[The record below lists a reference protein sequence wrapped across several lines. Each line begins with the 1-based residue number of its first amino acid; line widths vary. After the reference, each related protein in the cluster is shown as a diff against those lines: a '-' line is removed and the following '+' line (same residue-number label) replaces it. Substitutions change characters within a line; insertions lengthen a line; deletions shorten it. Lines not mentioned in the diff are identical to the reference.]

1 MRGET
6 NMRNAFA
13 RLPIAATTALLVL
26 GTAQAATAPQLSMSL
41 SLGSTATVTAAAV
54 QDDPLVGF
62 IAEALANNASLGAQ
76 NQSVAARFEAL
87 REARAQRLPQ
97 LDLKARYTVA
107 DGGRTIDFPA
117 GDLLNPVYTT
127 LNQLTGTQNFPQI
140 QNQSIDLL
148 REKEQDTRLSLT
160 APLFAPAL
168 DNAIDARQSLY
179 QSETAAREALARTLV
194 RDVKQSAY
202 TLAQARAGIVILE
215 SSERTL
221 SENVRVAQS
230 LLDAGKATR
239 DRRLRADAERLA
251 VVQRLDLARA
261 QAQQAQRYL
270 NFLRG
275 QPLDTPVE
283 LPPAEGRIAE
293 ATAASR
299 SRPELRQIEHAVDA
313 AEAKRRAA
321 RAGRWP
327 TLALG
332 ADYGIEGER
341 YHFDRDHD
349 FSLASLVLNWSVF
362 DFGLRRAQQ
371 AQAAAE
377 TASLKAQRED
387 LRQKLAMAEQA
398 AREDLAVALRAV
410 ESAGAR
416 QDAADESFR
425 ISSRK
430 RDAGQLSQVEFFDAE
445 RAQTDARLNLVI
457 ARQAALSRAAELEYA
472 TAAYPL
478 PAQHLAE

>member
-1 MRGET
+1 MRT
-6 NMRNAFA
+6 AIQ
-13 RLPIAATTALLVL
+13 RLSTTGLITLLAM
-26 GTAQAATAPQLSMSL
+26 GAAQAAPQLSL
-41 SLGSTATVTAAAV
+41 SLGSTATLTAARV
-54 QDDPLVGF
+54 QDDPLAGF
-62 IAEALANNASLGAQ
+62 IAEALANNASLAAQ
-76 NQSVAARFEAL
+76 NQSVTARFEAL

-97 LDLKARYTVA
+97 LDLKARYSVA
-107 DGGRTIDFPA
+107 DGGRTIDLPV
-117 GDLLNPVYTT
+117 GDLLNPVYAT

-140 QNQSIDLL
+140 PNQQIDFL

-194 RDVKQSAY
+194 RDVKQASY

-215 SSERTL
+215 ASERTL
-221 SENVRVAQS
+221 AENVRVAQA
-230 LLDAGKATR
+230 LVDAGKATR
-239 DRRLRADAERLA
+239 DRRLRAEAERLA

-275 QPLDTPVE
+275 QPLETPVE
-283 LPPAEGRIAE
+283 LPPAEGPIAE
-293 ATAASR
+293 AVAAGR

-313 AEAKRRAA
+313 ADAKRRAA

-327 TLALG
+327 TLGIG

-341 YHFDRDHD
+341 YHFDSDHD
-349 FSLASLVLNWSVF
+349 FSMASLVLNWSVF

-377 TASLKAQRED
+377 TASLKAQRDD
-387 LRQKLAMAEQA
+387 LKQKLTLAELA

-410 ESAGAR
+410 ESANAR
-416 QDAADESFR
+416 RAAADESFR

-430 RDAGQLSQVEFFDAE
+430 RDEGQLSQVEFFDAE
-445 RAQTDARLNLVI
+445 RALTDASLNQVI
-457 ARQAALSRAAELEYA
+457 ARQAALARAAELEYT

>member
-1 MRGET
+1 MRT
-6 NMRNAFA
+6 AIQ
-13 RLPIAATTALLVL
+13 RLSTTGFITLLAL
-26 GTAQAATAPQLSMSL
+26 GAAQAAPQLSL
-41 SLGSTATVTAAAV
+41 SLGSTATLTAARV
-54 QDDPLVGF
+54 QDDPLAGF
-62 IAEALANNASLGAQ
+62 ISEALANNASLAAQ

-97 LDLKARYTVA
+97 LDLKARYSVA
-107 DGGRTIDFPA
+107 DGGRAIELPV
-117 GDLLNPVYTT
+117 GDLLNPVYAT

-140 QNQSIDLL
+140 PNQQIDFL

-168 DNAIDARQSLY
+168 DNAIDARASLY

-194 RDVKQSAY
+194 RDVKQASY

-215 SSERTL
+215 ASERTL
-221 SENVRVAQS
+221 GENVRVAQA
-230 LLDAGKATR
+230 LVDAGKATR
-239 DRRLRADAERLA
+239 DRRLRAEAERLA

-275 QPLDTPVE
+275 QPLETPVE
-283 LPPAEGRIAE
+283 LAATEGQIAE
-293 ATAASR
+293 AAAAGR

-313 AEAKRRAA
+313 ADAKRRAA

-332 ADYGIEGER
+332 ADYGVEGER
-341 YHFDRDHD
+341 YEFDRDHD
-349 FSLASLVLNWSVF
+349 FSMASLVLNWSVF

-371 AQAAAE
+371 AQATAE
-377 TASLKAQRED
+377 TASLRAQRDD
-387 LRQKLAMAEQA
+387 LKQKLALAEQA
-398 AREDLAVALRAV
+398 SREDLAVAVRAV
-410 ESAGAR
+410 ESANAR
-416 QDAADESFR
+416 REAADESFR

-430 RDAGQLSQVEFFDAE
+430 RDEGQLSQVEFFDAE
-445 RAQTDARLNLVI
+445 RALTDARLNQVI
-457 ARQAALSRAAELEYA
+457 ARQAALSRAAELEYT
-472 TAAYPL
+472 TAAFPL